1 MSLLTYDDA
10 LSRLQNVRKRGSQ
23 VVARCPVCGSD
34 DHLYVSNKNGILLM
48 YCQKCNAPFEE
59 LIKALL
65 KDGPPM
71 EQPEKATKNNGK
83 IIEEYFHEYKNPDGS
98 TAYYKKRIKYE
109 NGSKKFNFVYKNAEG
124 KTIFSKPPNANNLYN
139 LDLLQKAAP
148 ETTLYIVEGEKC
160 ADAMT
165 KAGCLATTS
174 NTGAQNHIKFTET
187 DKAAL
192 RKFSRKIIIP
202 DNDEKGYDY
211 ANAFAD
217 CQILP
222 LPNVWPEC
230 PKKGDIAD
238 YLQKGL
244 SIEKILSYEF
254 SPGEEKE
261 ELDKSY
267 FEKLDKFQMINT
279 NLFEAINSIDD
290 PVKRQSV
297 QAMAIFRATALGMVR
312 EFNKCYKAFNVAQAQ
327 KNVKSD
333 NMTKFPAQP
342 FAINCGE
349 WVADAQGVRKIQSTN
364 GSDFKFIFASPIPI
378 MPTEIL
384 VNAEDGTEKL
394 RISYFKDGAW
404 RSVVVARSL
413 MANASKIVELADL
426 GIEVN
431 SDNSKLLVKFI
442 ADCVA
447 MNPNILPRTK
457 SISHMGWSENTF
469 IPYSTEIKLDCEDQY
484 KTLIGS
490 IRSKGTLDDWI
501 SIVEPLLKNIYLRLT
516 VAASL
521 ASPLIEKIGALP
533 FVLHLWGGTGSGKT
547 VGAMVAAS
555 AWGNP
560 RFGHMVRT
568 MNMTINSMMSTAA
581 VLRNIPFFG
590 DELQTIK
597 SRFENYDQLI
607 MRVTEGIDRGRMN
620 NYSTLQKQNT
630 WLCSFIFTGEEPCTK
645 SGSGGGVK
653 NRVVEIECNTPLID
667 NGNVV
672 VNQINNCFGVLGPA
686 YIEKLHKR
694 QLVKAYQWFFERLL
708 KKDTTEKQAMAMSL
722 IMLADDILQKE
733 FMPELPILTMD
744 DVEPFLCSNAE
755 VDVAERAYDT
765 TLNIISE
772 NEDKFAQ
779 YSYDAKSTVIWGKI
793 TTDEEVF
800 FNKTVLERE
809 LDKVGFDF
817 ASVKRKWADRGYLI
831 KNSQD
836 RLIWQTSVSGIMASS
851 SKSTQNV
858 RNVRT
863 M

>member
-1 MSLLTYDDA
+1 MPILTYDEV

-83 IIEEYFHEYKNPDGS
+83 IVEEYFHEYKNPDGS

-139 LDLLQKAAP
+139 LDLLKKAAP

-174 NTGAQNHIKFTET
+174 NTGAQKNIKFSDI
-187 DKAAL
+187 DKAML
-192 RKFSRKIIIP
+192 RKFNRKILLP
-202 DNDEKGYDY
+202 DNDEKGKDY
-211 ANAFAD
+211 ASAWTD
-217 CQILP
+217 CQILR
-222 LPNVWPEC
+222 LTSVWPEC
-230 PKKGDIAD
+230 PPKGDIAD
-238 YLQKGL
+238 YLEQGL
-244 SIEKILSYEF
+244 PIEKITSYEF
-254 SPGEEKE
+254 PDVIT
-261 ELDKSY
+261 LDKEY
-267 FEKLDKFQMINT
+267 FEKLDKFQMIDIK
-279 NLFEAINSIDD
+279 LFEAINSVED
-290 PVKRQSV
+290 PVKRQSI
-297 QAMAIFRATALGMVR
+297 QAMANFRATALEMVR
-312 EFNKCYKAFNVAQAQ
+312 EFTKCYKAYNVAQAQ

-333 NMTKFPAQP
+333 NVTKFPAQP

-349 WVADAQGVRKIQSTN
+349 WTADMNGVRKIQSTN

-384 VNAEDGTEKL
+384 VNAEENTEKL
-394 RISYFKDGAW
+394 RIGYFKDGAW

-413 MANASKIVELADL
+413 MANAGKIVELADL
-426 GIEVN
+426 GVEVN
-431 SDNSKLLVKFI
+431 SDNAKLLVKYI

-447 MNPNILPRTK
+447 MNPSILPRTK
-457 SISHMGWSENTF
+457 SISHMGWGENTF
-469 IPYSTEIKLDCEDQY
+469 IPYSSDIKLDCEDQY

-490 IRSKGTLDDWI
+490 VKEKGTLEDWI
-501 SIVEPLLKNIYLRLT
+501 AIVEPLLKNIYLRLT

-555 AWGNP
+555 VWGDP
-560 RFGHMVRT
+560 RFGHLVRT

-620 NYSTLQKQNT
+620 NYATLQKQNT
-630 WLCSFIFTGEEPCTK
+630 WMCSFIFTGEEPCTK

-653 NRVVEIECNTPLID
+653 NRVVEIECNAPLIE

-672 VNQINNCFGVLGPA
+672 VNKINNCFGVLGPA

-694 QLVKAYQWFFERLL
+694 QLAKAYQWFFEKLL
-708 KKDTTEKQAMAMSL
+708 KKDTTEKQAMAMAL

-733 FMPELPILTMD
+733 FMPNLPVLEIE

-755 VDVAERAYDT
+755 VDVAERAYET
-765 TLNIISE
+765 TLNIIAE

-779 YSYDAKSTVIWGKI
+779 LNYDAKSNVIWGKI
-793 TTDEEVF
+793 TSNKEIY

-809 LDKVGFDF
+809 LEKVGFDF
-817 ASVKRKWADRGYLI
+817 ASVKRKWSDRGYLEKNTQGRLVWSASAGGI
-831 KNSQD
+831 KANF
-836 RLIWQTSVSGIMASS
+836 IKIKE
-851 SKSTQNV
+851 KS
-858 RNVRT
+858 
-863 M
+863 

>member
-1 MSLLTYDDA
+1 
-10 LSRLQNVRKRGSQ
+10 
-23 VVARCPVCGSD
+23 
-34 DHLYVSNKNGILLM
+34 M

-65 KDGPPM
+65 KEGPPM
-71 EQPEKATKNNGK
+71 EQPVKATKNNGK

-139 LDLLQKAAP
+139 LDLLKKAAP

-211 ANAFAD
+211 ANAFTGCD
-217 CQILP
+217 VLP

-244 SIEKILSYEF
+244 PIEKILSYEF

-686 YIEKLHKR
+686 YIEKLRKR
-694 QLVKAYQWFFERLL
+694 QLAKAYQWFFERLL
-708 KKDTTEKQAMAMSL
+708 QKDTTEKQAMAMSL

-836 RLIWQTSVSGIMASS
+836 RLIWQTSVSGIMASFV
-851 SKSTQNV
+851 KINAKCKERKDDV
-858 RNVRT
+858 RKT
-863 M
+863 